1 MLCLPYEIERK
12 VFRLAAHVHP
22 ASDVRSCLLVAQRVQ
37 NWTEGL
43 IYHTIVLTSETRAC
57 RFIDSLHS
65 RPALASKN
73 VKSLCLCGT
82 VQLATAAEVMHLC
95 SGVCSLALWIL
106 PEGHNHTVPD
116 FLLEELNGLPLSRL
130 SIQLS
135 TVFRRTAR
143 PFLPS
148 IPIFNIIT
156 HLELLEGWVLWG
168 SSIGIPCLTQ
178 LTHISLR
185 VFTKQTA
192 PALLQMILSDCVI
205 LEVLVLRVTEEV
217 GTVEKWLLEYE
228 GLDDPRIVVT
238 TKSPHD
244 TWDHVASDGM
254 SLWQYGDYVA
264 KCQSATHIC
273 TID

>member
-1 MLCLPYEIERK
+1 R
-12 VFRLAAHVHP
+12 
-22 ASDVRSCLLVAQRVQ
+22 
-37 NWTEGL
+37 TEGL
-43 IYHTIVLTSETRAC
+43 IYHTIILTNETRAC
-57 RFIDSLHS
+57 HFVDSLRS
-65 RPALASKN
+65 RLALASKN

-106 PEGHNHTVPD
+106 PEGDNHAMPD
-116 FLLEELNGLPLSRL
+116 FLLEALNGLPLSWL

-135 TVFRRTAR
+135 TVFRGTAM

-148 IPIFNIIT
+148 IPIFSHVT

-168 SSIGIPCLTQ
+168 SPIGIPCLTQ

-192 PALLQMILSDCVI
+192 PASLQMILANCVI

-217 GTVEKWLLEYE
+217 STVEKWLLEH
-228 GLDDPRIVVT
+228 GLDDPCIIVT
-238 TKSPHD
+238 AKSPRD
-244 TWDHVASDGM
+244 TWDRVASDGM
-254 SLWQYGDYVA
+254 SLW
-264 KCQSATHIC
+264 
-273 TID
+273 

>member
-1 MLCLPYEIERK
+1 HHLQDINR
-12 VFRLAAHVHP
+12 
-22 ASDVRSCLLVAQRVQ
+22 
-37 NWTEGL
+37 TEGL

-95 SGVCSLALWIL
+95 SSVCSLALWIL

-116 FLLEELNGLPLSRL
+116 FLLEELNGLPLLRL

-135 TVFRRTAR
+135 TVFCRTAR

-148 IPIFNIIT
+148 IPIFNNIT